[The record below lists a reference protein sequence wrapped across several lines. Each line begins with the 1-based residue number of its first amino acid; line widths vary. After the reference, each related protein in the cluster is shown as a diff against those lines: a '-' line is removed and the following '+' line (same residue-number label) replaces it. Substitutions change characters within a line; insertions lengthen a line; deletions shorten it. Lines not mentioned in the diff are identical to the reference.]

1 MIVGDHLVGAVI
13 ADGALAVLIK
23 AVPALPHRCGA
34 DSDLIQPAGALG
46 VQQHLEGRVGMSAV
60 GQCEQDVRRAGKAG
74 ANLVII
80 LFDQMHKVFSSLG
93 ADILREDVQVQRQ
106 HIGGL
111 ELVLY
116 PAAAVRKYAA
126 VGICHLAAQ
135 IRVKG
140 GVLILAEDACNRSQP
155 AAGVKKAGRGGVF
168 AARLPLAHLGH
179 IGRDPVA
186 KVQDGRRVPDIAV
199 LADAEPCPE
208 AAGLDIFLHRGI
220 HRAQNVDAAGRLVER
235 PRHIHAG
242 IAPPVHRHL
251 GHRGRESVAL
261 HRHSVGNTAARPL
274 LGLDIAQPFFKK
286 TAQLKVVKRCR
297 CKDID
302 VSGPAHPLIA
312 LGAVGRNVNKIGF
325 CAPCNVGLQPV
336 EQLV

>member
-1 MIVGDHLVGAVI
+1 MVVGDHLVGAVI
-13 ADGALAVLIK
+13 ADRTLAILIE

-34 DSDLIQPAGALG
+34 DSDLIQPAGALS
-46 VQQHLEGRVGMSAV
+46 VQQHLEGCVGMSAV
-60 GQCEQDVRRAGKAG
+60 GQREQDVRCAGKAG
-74 ANLVII
+74 ADLVII

-93 ADILREDVQVQRQ
+93 ADILGEDVQVQRQ

-135 IRVKG
+135 IRVVG
-140 GVLILAEDACNRSQP
+140 GVLIFAEDACDCSQP
-155 AAGVKKAGRGGVF
+155 AAGVEKAGRGGVL

-208 AAGLDIFLHRGI
+208 AAGLDIFLHRGV
-220 HRAQNVDAAGRLVER
+220 HRAQNVNAAGRLVER
-235 PRHIHAG
+235 PRHIHTG

-261 HRHSVGNTAARPL
+261 HRHGVGNTTARPL
-274 LGLDIAQPFFKK
+274 LGLDIAQPFLKK
-286 TAQLKVVKRCR
+286 TAQFKVVKRCR

-302 VSGPAHPLIA
+302 VSGPSHSLIA
-312 LGAVGRNVNKIGF
+312 LGAVGRNINKIGL